1 MEDKDRIGAVTMLPP
16 SPSLSTSSAKLLE
29 DSHQSTD
36 SVYKDDDQVSIK
48 SGSFFS
54 KDKNKDG
61 GSGLSITRHSLTSLS
76 KRRPFSRKPS
86 SWRHPGGTVSETEET
101 DFSEC
106 ETDTGTENEERRKPS
121 HVHSNHSFTFSSLS
135 RFRSKHNS
143 GQSDTSKKDGSKSP
157 ACLSQLSIEG
167 TNDDE
172 KQIALGDNKLENN
185 SLGYKRDKI
194 ELPKQITSPS
204 RSPNRKLKEATD
216 KVGDKLRAYAQKFKD
231 NKEKEKGKNEIIL
244 PRSSSAGRSDTI
256 EEETFE
262 DVEAER
268 AGVIR
273 AYSLNSKQITKPM
286 LQSHSS
292 TESTDVPT
300 PKSTPSRA
308 KKKLS
313 LKKSKSNETESQQE
327 SKLPAENRIGPHKKS
342 LKGSKLQTVKKDR
355 AGPALE
361 SSLELGLAEKTG
373 SDEGEYPPHFSPAES
388 PTRDFPFTFPEVF
401 RQAIQEVDNL
411 TQKCVKEAEIQTN
424 EAGIWADSE
433 QEIMTGGGSH
443 KSPEKTSP
451 TASEI
456 FLQND
461 PKSVPDKDG
470 KTDAEKQ
477 PQVCK
482 INEKNLSPTGKANKK
497 SSPVHNEGSGHRS
510 RQGSKR
516 RRKKENSCENS
527 KNNSTVELKLH
538 IPEANSHQLSGS
550 FSKGSAP
557 PRSASYSALDSDIDK
572 ESRSFRSCLS
582 SSPSPSTQQ
591 SEKIDEPKS
600 PHIYFSG
607 ASTLPRS
614 TSESRRL
621 ENLVESASQP
631 SVLSLQLEGAFGH
644 AMCVGD
650 NNSREDTISPHV
662 SQKTGS
668 QLFIQSPTRADPGN
682 YFLFLCS

>member
-1 MEDKDRIGAVTMLPP
+1 MQPP
-16 SPSLSTSSAKLLE
+16 SPSLSMSSTKQQE
-29 DSHQSTD
+29 DSTD
-36 SVYKDDDQVSIK
+36 HKEEDQISVRSN
-48 SGSFFS
+48 SFFS

-61 GSGLSITRHSLTSLS
+61 GSGLSLTRHSLTSLS

-106 ETDTGTENEERRKPS
+106 ETDTGNENEERRKPS
-121 HVHSNHSFTFSSLS
+121 HVHSFTFSSLS

-143 GQSDTSKKDGSKSP
+143 GQSDASKKDGSKSP

-167 TNDDE
+167 SNDDE
-172 KQIALGDNKLENN
+172 KQIVWGENKLENN
-185 SLGYKRDKI
+185 SLAHKRDKI

-231 NKEKEKGKNEIIL
+231 NKEKERGKNSDINL

-262 DVEAER
+262 DIEAAER

-273 AYSLNSKQITKPM
+273 AYSLNSKQITKPV

-300 PKSTPSRA
+300 PKNTPNRA

-313 LKKSKSNETESQQE
+313 LKRSKSSENELQQE
-327 SKLPAENRIGPHKKS
+327 SKIHNEHRASAHKKN
-342 LKGSKLQTVKKDR
+342 LKGSKSQTSKRDHSEQT
-355 AGPALE
+355 PE
-361 SSLELGLAEKTG
+361 SADLSEVSPVQKLG
-373 SDEGEYPPHFSPAES
+373 SDELESPPHFSPAEL
-388 PTRDFPFTFPEVF
+388 PTQDFPFTFPEVF

-424 EAGIWADSE
+424 EVESCPDSV
-433 QEIMTGGGSH
+433 QENMTGSDKSSEKIFSSDDE
-443 KSPEKTSP
+443 KSPEYEAKT
-451 TASEI
+451 
-456 FLQND
+456 
-461 PKSVPDKDG
+461 G
-470 KTDAEKQ
+470 R
-477 PQVCK
+477 
-482 INEKNLSPTGKANKK
+482 INERIVKGEGEAGSDKIVDKRGTPSKVSKRSSSNQSDNL
-497 SSPVHNEGSGHRS
+497 GHRS

-516 RRKKENSCENS
+516 KRKKD
-527 KNNSTVELKLH
+527 NNSDNTKNSLSSELKLQIH
-538 IPEANSHQLSGS
+538 VANNNLL
-550 FSKGSAP
+550 SKGSAP
-557 PRSASYSALDSDIDK
+557 PRSASYSALDSDVDK
-572 ESRSFRSCLS
+572 DSRSFRSCLS
-582 SSPSPSTQQ
+582 SSPSPAEQHSD
-591 SEKIDEPKS
+591 KVDEPKS
-600 PHIYFSG
+600 PLTYFLGS
-607 ASTLPRS
+607 STLPRS

-631 SVLSLQLEGAFGH
+631 SVLSLQLEGAYGH
-644 AMCVGD
+644 AMSVSD
-650 NNSREDTISPHV
+650 SNSREDTLSPLV

-668 QLFIQSPTRADPGN
+668 
-682 YFLFLCS
+682 